1 MGIYKNTNMITQ
13 TPLFIIAFAGLLH
26 ASFQLGVSLL
36 TLLSG
41 HSLGSGRSHHR
52 LMQLNLAYL
61 AGAATI
67 TVLLFGTL
75 AYIGSLLVNGD
86 AIALWYV
93 LSLLNMVIG
102 LSVMVFYYRH
112 QKGTGLWIPRPLAV
126 YLAERTK
133 KTKKGAEAFILGAG
147 SVLAEIP
154 FLVGPV
160 SIAVLYSLTA
170 ASEWQFSTLFTYAL
184 VSLFP
189 LFTIVGL
196 VGAGHKISTIQR
208 WREDNKLFLQ
218 YCAGSGLIILGAFVF
233 VDKVIGGTL

>member
-1 MGIYKNTNMITQ
+1 MIAQ

-41 HSLGSGRSHHR
+41 HSLGKGRSFHR

-61 AGAATI
+61 AGAAAI
-67 TVLLFGTL
+67 TLLLFGL
-75 AYIGSLLVNGD
+75 LGYVGSLLITKN
-86 AIALWYV
+86 ALALWYV
-93 LSLLNMVIG
+93 LSLLNVMIG
-102 LSVMVFYYRH
+102 LSVMIFYYRH
-112 QKGTGLWIPRPLAV
+112 QKGTGLWIPRPLAI
-126 YLAERTK
+126 YLTERTK
-133 KTKKGAEAFILGAG
+133 KTKKGAEAFTLGAG
-147 SVLAEIP
+147 GVLAEIP

-160 SIAVLYSLTA
+160 SIAVLYSLTTPA
-170 ASEWQFSTLFTYAL
+170 EWQLSTIITYAL

-189 LFTIVGL
+189 LLTIVGM

-208 WREDNKLFLQ
+208 WREENKLFLQ

-233 VDKVIGGTL
+233 VDKVIGGAL